1 MHGVVERPHAHPVAR
16 NDEALVGAVPDGVG
30 EVAVERLHALR
41 PELGVGVQNRLG
53 IALRAKLAAARDQ
66 LLAQLDVIEYF
77 PIERDPQPSIGG
89 GKWLAAAGEVD
100 DREAPVAERGAVVV
114 IDATIVRPAMA
125 HRLDHAREHLARRE
139 RASCECKIAGDA
151 AHPGSEAKG
160 WAATFVTSA
169 CSPFGGPPCP

>member
-53 IALRAKLAAARDQ
+53 IAFRAKLAAARDQ

-77 PIERDPQPSIGG
+77 AIERDPQPSIGG
-89 GKWLAAAGEVD
+89 RERLTAAREVD
-100 DREAPVAERGAVVV
+100 DRQAPVPERGAAVV
-114 IDATIVRPAMA
+114 IDAAIVRPAMA
-125 HRLDHAREHLARRE
+125 HRLDHAQ
-139 RASCECKIAGDA
+139 
-151 AHPGSEAKG
+151 
-160 WAATFVTSA
+160 
-169 CSPFGGPPCP
+169 